1 MKRSQTMCAAC
12 ANGVARARRLAS
24 ALAIASLMGAC
35 GASTERP
42 GTEAAP
48 PAPPRPELAVHEAWA
63 RSADSGAMT
72 SVYFTLTNRATV
84 SDTLQGATSAA
95 AEEVGLHMSMQH
107 GNTMHMASVQ
117 SLPVPGEDSVLFA
130 PLGAHVMLTRTTRVY
145 AAGDTIALTLTFA
158 SGQSLEVRA
167 GVRQP

>member
-1 MKRSQTMCAAC
+1 MCAAC
-12 ANGVARARRLAS
+12 ASALARARVRLS
-24 ALAIASLMGAC
+24 ALAAAAVMAAC
-35 GASTERP
+35 GPSAERP
-42 GTEAAP
+42 ATEAVP
-48 PAPPRPELAVHEAWA
+48 LPPPRAEMAVHEAWA

-130 PLGAHVMLTRTTRVY
+130 PLGAHVMLTRMTRAY
-145 AAGDTIALTLTFA
+145 AAGDTIALTLTFT

>member
-1 MKRSQTMCAAC
+1 MCADC
-12 ANGVARARRLAS
+12 AS
-24 ALAIASLMGAC
+24 ALARARVRLLALAVAAVMAAC
-35 GASTERP
+35 GTSAERP
-42 GTEAAP
+42 APEAAP
-48 PAPPRPELAVHEAWA
+48 PAPPRAELAVREAWA

-130 PLGAHVMLTRTTRVY
+130 PLGAHVMLTRTTRAY